1 MKFPRAVAKCLVCS
15 AFLSQV
21 AAQTFQR
28 LGTCPTLGCVFPPDQ
43 ADFLPGQWFDIRLE
57 VHAPQNGSERVPYSN
72 PDSNFTFTI
81 GKDGAAAVPVTEF
94 FKIADPKL
102 ETWNFTWYED
112 LFARAAH
119 TPSLVKVASKAYRK
133 VALYEPGQYIATLSY
148 QNGSITQA
156 NWTGKEDPNA
166 LKTTADKRQF
176 EISLHRGGLR
186 TVSSLLKFSKGGQVH
201 PPPTLT
207 LTSRPLLTRSFTAVL
222 FIGDGMTTNM
232 ITAARLIA
240 HQSINGKYQSL
251 MAMDQF
257 PALGH
262 QVS

>member
-1 MKFPRAVAKCLVCS
+1 MKVSHSFTQCFTCVVLV
-15 AFLSQV
+15 SQA

-28 LGTCPTLGCVFPPDQ
+28 LGTCPSLGCIFPPDQ

-57 VHAPQNGSERVPYSN
+57 VHAPQNGSERVSYTN
-72 PDSNFTFTI
+72 PDGNFTFTI
-81 GKDGAAAVPVTEF
+81 AKEGKAAVPVTEF
-94 FKIADPKL
+94 FNIADPKL

-112 LFARAAH
+112 LFAYAAE

-133 VALYEPGQYIATLSY
+133 VALYEPGQYIATLTY
-148 QNGSITQA
+148 QDGSETTA
-156 NWTGKEDPNA
+156 NWTVRD
-166 LKTTADKRQF
+166 
-176 EISLHRGGLR
+176 I
-186 TVSSLLKFSKGGQVH
+186 
-201 PPPTLT
+201 PTE
-207 LTSRPLLTRSFTAVL
+207 RRAKNVVL

-257 PALGH
+257 PVLGH
-262 QVS
+262 QVSLKYAPLQC